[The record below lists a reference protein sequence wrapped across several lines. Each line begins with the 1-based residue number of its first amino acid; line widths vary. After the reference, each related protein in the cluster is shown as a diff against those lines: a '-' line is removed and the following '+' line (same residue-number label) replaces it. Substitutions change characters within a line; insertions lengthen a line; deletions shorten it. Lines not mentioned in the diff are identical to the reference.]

1 MLAAA
6 VGSVWYSFVDAVSG
20 FNQIR
25 NTKRAREVLAIV
37 ARSGKYLP
45 IGLTLGPV
53 NGPDDFNYAV
63 DRAAIALYQRM
74 GGMKLKQGRAA
85 SPEPGP
91 EGTWLWRPIR
101 AKIKLREKK

>member
-1 MLAAA
+1 MIITRVKRSTYDCRRSTDVLAAA

-63 DRAAIALYQRM
+63 DRAYAA
-74 GGMKLKQGRAA
+74 GR
-85 SPEPGP
+85 G
-91 EGTWLWRPIR
+91 RR
-101 AKIKLREKK
+101 LRFTKEWVA